1 MVMDLEFP
9 SEAEKLFSK
18 KNLISYLM
26 LAIIILAVP
35 LTVKLVQEQ
44 QILKSRAQAA
54 PPIKFTGTGVDC
66 SKPEC
71 TSTSPTLD
79 IELLSPLGPPPP

>member
-9 SEAEKLFSK
+9 NGSQKLFSK

-26 LAIIILAVP
+26 LAIIILAIP

-44 QILKSRAQAA
+44 QILKSRAQAG

-66 SKPEC
+66 SRPEC
-71 TSTSPTLD
+71 TSTSATLD
-79 IELLSPLGPPPP
+79 IELLSPLGPPP